1 MGNGDFFG
9 ARLKKYRKNKGITGI
24 ELARN
29 IGISQGS
36 LSDIERGKTNPSLG
50 TIQNLAATT
59 DIDLV
64 WLITGKE
71 APQPEK
77 QELPKTS
84 GFFAEFETWAKETT
98 AGEGYNWIANQIDEL
113 FPAFKRWREKN
124 EAAASDQDK
133 VA

>member
-9 ARLKKYRKNKGITGI
+9 ARLKIFRKNKGITGI
-24 ELARN
+24 ELARI

-36 LSDIERGKTNPSLG
+36 LSDLERGKTNPSLG
-50 TIQNLAATT
+50 TIQNLATKT

-71 APQPEK
+71 APPANH
-77 QELPKTS
+77 QEHPKTT
-84 GFFAEFETWAKETT
+84 GFFAELEAWAKETT
-98 AGEGYNWIANQIDEL
+98 AGEGYNWITNQIDEL
-113 FPAFKRWREKN
+113 FPSFKRWREKN
-124 EAAASDQDK
+124 EAAALDQNK